1 MTLKTGFVQCD
12 TIRYDS
18 VCLTCSKKLT
28 GTQLSLPHTSLKV
41 TENGTIRKLRYGFLF
56 AFHSNYGS
64 ILYHFGDNASS
75 GQKSRAFSYP
85 FAFDTPYREEGC
97 PSKYCRTV
105 WYEKKTRMAGLPL
118 GEKSLMIYL
127 AVSIEYRRVT
137 TSRDR
142 PLLRCRPGGWTETVR
157 RDWSTKMMAG
167 RTVLSLKIIFYHD
180 NL

>member
-1 MTLKTGFVQCD
+1 MGLFESFGTVSYLPSIVTMALSCIISEITRVVVKNRELFHTHLH
-12 TIRYDS
+12 
-18 VCLTCSKKLT
+18 LT
-28 GTQLSLPHTSLKV
+28 P
-41 TENGTIRKLRYGFLF
+41 
-56 AFHSNYGS
+56 
-64 ILYHFGDNASS
+64 
-75 GQKSRAFSYP
+75 
-85 FAFDTPYREEGC
+85 PYREEGC

-105 WYEKKTRMAGLPL
+105 WYEKKTRMAGLPD

-157 RDWSTKMMAG
+157 RDWSTKRMAG